1 MRGAS
6 LLYAVVT
13 NDLLKPSLALH
24 GVRFEVNLLPWKLVS
39 SLQRLVCE
47 PKNARLYSKGKRVMQ
62 VKLYSHAVLGS
73 VAQAKLRRLC
83 PAARPPSPSVQ
94 SPSWISLKITSFLRF
109 KCLCLCH
116 AKIHLLFQLN
126 FGWGPTVLTSYHL
139 FCLSDSFT
147 VMGCCTS
154 CKKAQLVQCKNY
166 IMLGRVASPLRVL
179 NWVVYPLRI
188 TCAVS
193 LGQSVPLCRM
203 PGQFKDCKE
212 SCGVSAAF
220 ARDLPH

>member
-1 MRGAS
+1 M
-6 LLYAVVT
+6 
-13 NDLLKPSLALH
+13 
-24 GVRFEVNLLPWKLVS
+24 
-39 SLQRLVCE
+39 
-47 PKNARLYSKGKRVMQ
+47 
-62 VKLYSHAVLGS
+62 
-73 VAQAKLRRLC
+73 AQAKLRRLC
-83 PAARPPSPSVQ
+83 PAGRPLSPSVQ
-94 SPSWISLKITSFLRF
+94 SPSWISLKINSFFRF

-116 AKIHLLFQLN
+116 AKIHPLFQLN

-154 CKKAQLVQCKNY
+154 CKKAQLVPCKKY

-203 PGQFKDCKE
+203 PGQIKDCKE

-220 ARDLPH
+220 ARDLPVKTDLVVFVPNFFPLQSSIKGQQDQRALTRWQLVSLYQVSYNFSADVIDVIDMQRASV